1 MRFSLVRSLPGLL
14 PLIALVASP
23 ALVAC
28 DSLTTPPT
36 PEPIASATTTAASA
50 SASAAAKPP
59 SLPPSPAAAAAPTP
73 PMDPNA
79 KLVSTDLV
87 VGKGAE
93 AKTGH
98 TVHVHYVG
106 TLADGKEFDSSRK
119 RGQPFVFTLGK
130 GGVIQGWDLGVQGM
144 KVGGKRKLVIPPQL
158 AYGPGGRPPT
168 IPPAA
173 TLTFEIELL
182 DVK

>member
-1 MRFSLVRSLPGLL
+1 MRLPTSDFLTCLFPLLAFAPVAGL
-14 PLIALVASP
+14 A
-23 ALVAC
+23 AC
-28 DSLTTPPT
+28 DSFTTPPT
-36 PEPIASATTTAASA
+36 QEPIAALATTGGSASA
-50 SASAAAKPP
+50 SASAKPAPPP
-59 SLPPSPAAAAAPTP
+59 SAAPAASASAPAL
-73 PMDPNA
+73 DPNA

-93 AKTGH
+93 AKNGQS
-98 TVHVHYVG
+98 VSVHYVG

-119 RGQPFVFTLGK
+119 RGKPFVFTLGQ
-130 GGVIQGWDLGVQGM
+130 GGVIRGWDMGVAGM

-158 AYGPGGRPPT
+158 AYGVNGRPPV

-173 TLTFEIELL
+173 TLTFEIELV

>member
-1 MRFSLVRSLPGLL
+1 MRFSLVPSLPGLL
-14 PLIALVASP
+14 TLVAFAASP

-36 PEPIASATTTAASA
+36 PEPIASATTMAAG
-50 SASAAAKPP
+50 ASAAAKPP
-59 SLPPSPAAAAAPTP
+59 SPPPSAAAAATPTP

-87 VGKGAE
+87 VGKGPE
-93 AKTGH
+93 AKTGQ